1 MRPRARLG
9 RQGGE
14 GSVGDAQAGLM
25 RSVKAATEKFLE
37 QFAITAADASEV
49 NALAV
54 GRPRRVALNEILI
67 RPTAQAR

>member
-1 MRPRARLG
+1 
-9 RQGGE
+9 
-14 GSVGDAQAGLM
+14 M